1 MITPKIFNTTQ
12 NVSFFRVDW
21 LYKEIIQLEEKEM
34 DRVYALQDDMNERF
48 AQLDQTDN
56 YIMNELVSKVDWLYK
71 DSMDRDYAFRDDMDY
86 Q

>member
-21 LYKEIIQLEEKEM
+21 LYEEIIQLEEKEM